1 MADNAITVR
10 NLTKEY
16 VIGTVLHDTLRD
28 KIAHQWNRLWGVGGA
43 GGPEVR
49 PFLALKDVSFDVK
62 EGEVLGIIGHNGAGK
77 STLLKILSRITEP
90 TAGEVDIY
98 GRVTSLL
105 EVGTGFHAELT
116 GRENV
121 YLNAAMLGMRK
132 QEIDRRFDEIV
143 AFSGT
148 QQFIDT
154 PVKRYSSGMY
164 VRLAFSVAA
173 HLDPEILI
181 VDEVL
186 SVGDG
191 AFQKKCL
198 GKMDEVR
205 RDGRTV
211 ILVSHD
217 LPVVADLCQRAILLR
232 QGAVVGDGAPQQIIE
247 QYMSEALSAT
257 GTSLADR
264 QDRYTQGELMIRAVE
279 FRDEKGEPIQHVFSG
294 QHLVVRVHF
303 HSHVSKV
310 FKDQR
315 VAVVFN
321 RDERVCCILST
332 DLVDRR
338 PLDLEGSGYV
348 EFHVPHLP
356 LCGGRYFLHVAI
368 ENNALTQDWVQYAA
382 ELQVLDGDY
391 YGTGR
396 MYPHEGWRGKGM
408 FIKHSWNLERHSP

>member
-1 MADNAITVR
+1 MSEIAISVR
-10 NLTKEY
+10 NVSKEY
-16 VIGTVLHDTLRD
+16 VITTTGHDTLRD
-28 KIAHQWNRLWGVGGA
+28 KIAHVGRSLMRRDTTGHVTA
-43 GGPEVR
+43 HT
-49 PFLALKDVSFDVK
+49 FHALNDVSFDVA

-77 STLLKILSRITEP
+77 STLLKVLSRITEP
-90 TAGEVDIY
+90 TVGEVDLY

-105 EVGTGFHAELT
+105 EVGTGFHPELT

-132 QEIDRRFDEIV
+132 VDIDRKFDEIV

-217 LPVVADLCQRAILLR
+217 LPVVASLCQRAILLR
-232 QGAVVGDGAPQQIIE
+232 HGSVVGDGRPQQIIE
-247 QYMSEALSAT
+247 QYLSEALSSS
-257 GTSLADR
+257 GTSLAERTDR
-264 QDRYTQGELMIRAVE
+264 HTKGELMVHAIT
-279 FRDEKGEPIQHVFSG
+279 FLDEKLDPVQPAIAG
-294 QHLVVRVHF
+294 QHLIIRVHYRC
-303 HSHVSKV
+303 HVKTR
-310 FKDQR
+310 FKDMR
-315 VAVVFN
+315 VMIVLN
-321 RDERVCCILST
+321 RDEHTACILST
-332 DLVDRR
+332 DLVERK

-348 EFHVPHLP
+348 DFHVPHLP
-356 LCGGRYFLHVAI
+356 LCGGRYFLHAAI
-368 ENNALTQDWVQYAA
+368 ESNEVTQDWIQYAA

-396 MYPHEGWRGKGM
+396 SYPHDGWRGKGM
-408 FIKHSWNLERHSP
+408 FIDHSWRMERTS

>member
-1 MADNAITVR
+1 MADNAISVR
-10 NLTKEY
+10 NVSKEY

-28 KIAHQWNRLWGVGGA
+28 KIVHQWHALRGIGGA
-43 GGPEVR
+43 RDSHGR
-49 PFLALKDVSFDVK
+49 PFLALKDVSFDVT

-132 QEIDRRFDEIV
+132 QEIDRRFDQIV
-143 AFSGT
+143 EFSGT

-164 VRLAFSVAA
+164 VRLAFAVAA

-217 LPVVADLCQRAILLR
+217 LPVVASLCQRAILLR
-232 QGAVVGDGAPQQIIE
+232 QGAVVGDGLPQRIIE
-247 QYMSEALSAT
+247 QYMSEAFSS
-257 GTSLADR
+257 GGVSLADR
-264 QDRYTQGELMIRAVE
+264 RDRYTQGELMVRAIE
-279 FRDEKGEPIQHVFSG
+279 FLDEKGKTVQHVLSG
-294 QHLVVRVHF
+294 QHLVIRVHY
-303 HSHVSKV
+303 HTHVSKL

-315 VAVVFN
+315 VMVVVN
-321 RDERVCCILST
+321 RDERTSCIFST
-332 DLVDRR
+332 DLVDRK
-338 PLDLEGSGYV
+338 PLNLEGSGYV
-348 EFHVPHLP
+348 EFHVPTLP

-368 ENNALTQDWVQYAA
+368 ENEALTQDWVQYAA

-396 MYPHEGWRGKGM
+396 MYPHDGWRGKGM
-408 FIKHSWNLERHSP
+408 FIKHSWTVEKHS

>member
-1 MADNAITVR
+1 MSETAVSVR
-10 NLTKEY
+10 KVSKEY
-16 VIGTVLHDTLRD
+16 VIPAVSHDTLRD
-28 KIAHQWNRLWGVGGA
+28 QIVHACRSMLGRNAESHAATRN
-43 GGPEVR
+43 
-49 PFLALKDVSFDVK
+49 FLALNEVSFEVM

-90 TAGEVDIY
+90 TAGEVDLY

-132 QEIDRRFDEIV
+132 TDIDRRFDEIV
-143 AFSGT
+143 EFSGT
-148 QQFIDT
+148 HQFIDT

-191 AFQKKCL
+191 AFQKKCM

-217 LPVVADLCQRAILLR
+217 LPVVASLCQRAILLR
-232 QGAVVGDGAPQQIIE
+232 QGSLVGDGRPQQVIE
-247 QYMSEALSAT
+247 QYMSEAFSAS
-257 GTSLADR
+257 GASLADR
-264 QDRYTQGELMIRAVE
+264 TDRYTKGELMVQAIT
-279 FRDEKGEPIQHVFSG
+279 FLDEKLNAVQPAISG
-294 QHLVVRVHF
+294 QHLVIRVHY
-303 HSHVSKV
+303 HCHVRKV
-310 FKDQR
+310 FQNMR
-315 VAVVFN
+315 VMVVVS
-321 RDERVCCILST
+321 RDERTSCILST
-332 DLVDRR
+332 DLVDRK

-348 EFHVPHLP
+348 DFHVPHLP
-356 LCGGRYFLHVAI
+356 LCGGRYFLHAAI
-368 ENNALTQDWVQYAA
+368 ENNSVAQDWVQYAA

-396 MYPHEGWRGKGM
+396 IYPHDGWRGKGM
-408 FIKHSWNLERHSP
+408 FIDHRWSMERTS

>member
-1 MADNAITVR
+1 MGDIAISARHVS
-10 NLTKEY
+10 KEY
-16 VIGTVLHDTLRD
+16 VIAAVSHDTLRD
-28 KIAHQWNRLWGVGGA
+28 RISNACRSILGQGGA
-43 GGPEVR
+43 KSEGAPR
-49 PFLALKDVSFDVK
+49 AFQALNDVSFDVA
-62 EGEVLGIIGHNGAGK
+62 EGEVLGVIGHNGAGK

-90 TAGEVDIY
+90 SRGEVDLY

-132 QEIDRRFDEIV
+132 VDIDKRFEAIV
-143 AFSGT
+143 EFSGT

-217 LPVVADLCQRAILLR
+217 LPVVASLCQRAILLR
-232 QGAVVGDGAPQQIIE
+232 QGRVVGDGRPQQIIE
-247 QYMSEALSAT
+247 QYMSEAFTGA

-264 QDRYTQGELMIRAVE
+264 TDRYTKGELMVQAIT
-279 FRDEKGEPIQHVFSG
+279 FLDEKLNPVQPATSG
-294 QHLVVRVHF
+294 QHLVIRVHYQC
-303 HSHVSKV
+303 HTRKV
-310 FKDQR
+310 FKDMR
-315 VAVVFN
+315 VMIVVN
-321 RDERVCCILST
+321 RDERTSCIFST
-332 DLVDRR
+332 DLVSRT

-348 EFHVPHLP
+348 DFHVPHLP
-356 LCGGRYFLHVAI
+356 LCGGRYFLHAAI
-368 ENNALTQDWVQYAA
+368 ENNTVTQDWVQYAA

-396 MYPHEGWRGKGM
+396 MYPHDGWRGKGM
-408 FIKHSWNLERHSP
+408 FVDHSWRFERTS

>member
-1 MADNAITVR
+1 MSEIAISVR
-10 NLTKEY
+10 NVSKEY
-16 VIGTVLHDTLRD
+16 VIASVSHDTLRD
-28 KIAHQWNRLWGVGGA
+28 RIVYACRSLLGRNATSHA
-43 GGPEVR
+43 APHA
-49 PFLALKDVSFDVK
+49 FHALKDVSFDVA

-90 TAGEVDIY
+90 SAGEVDLY

-132 QEIDRRFDEIV
+132 VDIDRRFEEIV
-143 AFSGT
+143 EFSGT

-217 LPVVADLCQRAILLR
+217 LPVVASLVSGPFL
-232 QGAVVGDGAPQQIIE
+232 APRK
-247 QYMSEALSAT
+247 SGGRRT
-257 GTSLADR
+257 TPADH
-264 QDRYTQGELMIRAVE
+264 RAV
-279 FRDEKGEPIQHVFSG
+279 H
-294 QHLVVRVHF
+294 
-303 HSHVSKV
+303 
-310 FKDQR
+310 
-315 VAVVFN
+315 
-321 RDERVCCILST
+321 ERS
-332 DLVDRR
+332 
-338 PLDLEGSGYV
+338 
-348 EFHVPHLP
+348 
-356 LCGGRYFLHVAI
+356 
-368 ENNALTQDWVQYAA
+368 
-382 ELQVLDGDY
+382 LQ
-391 YGTGR
+391 
-396 MYPHEGWRGKGM
+396 
-408 FIKHSWNLERHSP
+408 LERDVAGRSDRSLYERRTHGAGDHISG

>member
-1 MADNAITVR
+1 MA
-10 NLTKEY
+10 
-16 VIGTVLHDTLRD
+16 
-28 KIAHQWNRLWGVGGA
+28 
-43 GGPEVR
+43 
-49 PFLALKDVSFDVK
+49 

-77 STLLKILSRITEP
+77 STLLKVLSRITEP

-116 GRENV
+116 GRENI

-132 QEIDRRFDEIV
+132 SETDRRLEAIV
-143 AFSGT
+143 EFSGT

-198 GKMDEVR
+198 GKMDEAR

-217 LPVVADLCQRAILLR
+217 LPVVANLCQRALLLR
-232 QGAVVGDGAPQQIIE
+232 QGAIVGDGPPQQVIE
-247 QYMSEALSAT
+247 QYMSEAFAGSEV
-257 GTSLADR
+257 SLADR
-264 QDRYTQGELMIRAVE
+264 KDRYTHHELMVQAIT
-279 FRDEKGEPIQHVFSG
+279 FHNEKLEPVQPAFSG
-294 QHLVVRVHF
+294 QHLVVRVHYAC
-303 HSHVSKV
+303 HVQKT
-310 FKDQR
+310 FNDMR
-315 VAVVFN
+315 VMVVVN
-321 RDERVCCILST
+321 RDERTVCILST
-332 DLVDRR
+332 DLVDRA
-338 PLDLEGSGYV
+338 PLTLEGRGYV
-348 EFHVPHLP
+348 DFHVPHLP

-368 ENNALTQDWVQYAA
+368 ESHTLTQDWVQYAA

-408 FIKHSWNLERHSP
+408 FVDHSWNLQRIV

>member
-1 MADNAITVR
+1 MTDIAISARHVS
-10 NLTKEY
+10 KEY
-16 VIGTVLHDTLRD
+16 VIAGINHDTLRD
-28 KIAHQWNRLWGVGGA
+28 RIAYACRALVGGQA
-43 GGPEVR
+43 EKDVAPR
-49 PFLALKDVSFDVK
+49 AFHALNDVSFDVM
-62 EGEVLGIIGHNGAGK
+62 EGEVLGVIGHNGAGK

-90 TAGEVDIY
+90 TGGEVDLY

-132 QEIDRRFDEIV
+132 VDIDSRFEAIV
-143 AFSGT
+143 EFSGT
-148 QQFIDT
+148 QQFIDI

-211 ILVSHD
+211 IVVSHD
-217 LPVVADLCQRAILLR
+217 LPVVASLCQRAILLR
-232 QGAVVGDGAPQQIIE
+232 QGRVVGDGRPQQIIE
-247 QYMSEALSAT
+247 QYMSEAFT
-257 GTSLADR
+257 GAGISLADR
-264 QDRYTQGELMIRAVE
+264 TDRYTKGELTVQAIA
-279 FRDEKGEPIQHVFSG
+279 FLDEKLNPVQPVVSG
-294 QHLVVRVHF
+294 QHLVIRVHYRC
-303 HSHVSKV
+303 HVRKV
-310 FKDQR
+310 FKDMR
-315 VAVVFN
+315 VMIVIN
-321 RDERVCCILST
+321 RDERASCIFST
-332 DLVDRR
+332 DLVSRT

-348 EFHVPHLP
+348 DFHVPHLP
-356 LCGGRYFLHVAI
+356 LCGGRYYLHAAI
-368 ENNALTQDWVQYAA
+368 ENNTVAQDWIQYAA
-382 ELQVLDGDY
+382 ELQVLDGDF

-396 MYPHEGWRGKGM
+396 IYPHDGWRGKGM
-408 FIKHSWNLERHSP
+408 FVDHSWRFERTS

>member
-10 NLTKEY
+10 NLSKEY
-16 VIGTVLHDTLRD
+16 VIGAVLHDTLRD
-28 KIAHQWNRLWGVGGA
+28 KIAHQWNRLWGASGA
-43 GGPEVR
+43 SGSQVR

-132 QEIDRRFDEIV
+132 QEIGRRFDEIV

-148 QQFIDT
+148 QKFIDT

-217 LPVVADLCQRAILLR
+217 LPVVAGLCQRAILLR

-247 QYMSEALSAT
+247 QYMSEALSSS

-264 QDRYTQGELMIRAVE
+264 QDRYTQGELMVRAVE
-279 FRDEKGEPIQHVFSG
+279 FVDEKGQTIQHVFSG
-294 QHLVVRVHF
+294 QHLALRVHF
-303 HSHVSKV
+303 HSRVSKV
-310 FKDQR
+310 FRDQR
-315 VAVVFN
+315 VMVVFN
-321 RDERVCCILST
+321 RDERPYCILST
-332 DLVDRR
+332 DLVDRK

-348 EFHVPHLP
+348 EFHVPNLP

-396 MYPHEGWRGKGM
+396 MYPHDGWRGKGM
-408 FIKHSWNLERHSP
+408 FIQHSWNLERHS

>member
-1 MADNAITVR
+1 MADIAISARHVS
-10 NLTKEY
+10 KQY
-16 VIGTVLHDTLRD
+16 VIASVNHDTLRD
-28 KIAHQWNRLWGVGGA
+28 RIAHACRSAFGKSVTNEE
-43 GGPEVR
+43 GPR
-49 PFLALKDVSFDVK
+49 TFHALNDVSFDVT

-77 STLLKILSRITEP
+77 STLLKVLSRITEP
-90 TAGEVDIY
+90 SDGEIDIY

-116 GRENV
+116 GRENI

-132 QEIDRRFDEIV
+132 VDIDRRLEEIV
-143 AFSGT
+143 EFSGT

-217 LPVVADLCQRAILLR
+217 LPVHAQ
-232 QGAVVGDGAPQQIIE
+232 
-247 QYMSEALSAT
+247 
-257 GTSLADR
+257 
-264 QDRYTQGELMIRAVE
+264 
-279 FRDEKGEPIQHVFSG
+279 
-294 QHLVVRVHF
+294 
-303 HSHVSKV
+303 
-310 FKDQR
+310 
-315 VAVVFN
+315 
-321 RDERVCCILST
+321 
-332 DLVDRR
+332 LVDRIAVMYVGKIVEMAESDALLR
-338 PLDLEGSGYV
+338 HPLHPYTEALVSAVPPADPDMRMQRIILEGDVPSPANPPSGCVFHPRCRYAQDVCKQQVPLLEEV
-348 EFHVPHLP
+348 EPGH
-356 LCGGRYFLHVAI
+356 
-368 ENNALTQDWVQYAA
+368 YAA
-382 ELQVLDGDY
+382 CHFARELTL
-391 YGTGR
+391 
-396 MYPHEGWRGKGM
+396 EGIGG
-408 FIKHSWNLERHSP
+408 

>member
-1 MADNAITVR
+1 MGEIAISVR
-10 NLTKEY
+10 NVSKRY
-16 VIGTVLHDTLRD
+16 VIAAVNHDTLRD
-28 KIAHQWNRLWGVGGA
+28 RIAYACRSLLRRNAKGET
-43 GGPEVR
+43 GPR
-49 PFLALKDVSFDVK
+49 AFHALNDVSFSVT

-90 TAGEVDIY
+90 SDGEVDLY

-116 GRENV
+116 GRENI

-132 QEIDRRFDEIV
+132 TDIDRRFDEIV
-143 AFSGT
+143 EFSGT

-217 LPVVADLCQRAILLR
+217 LPAVASLCQRAILLR
-232 QGAVVGDGAPQQIIE
+232 RGNVVGDGRPQQIIE
-247 QYMSEALSAT
+247 QYMSEAFTSSAT
-257 GTSLADR
+257 LLADR
-264 QDRYTQGELMIRAVE
+264 TDRYTKGELMVQAITFLDETLNAVQ
-279 FRDEKGEPIQHVFSG
+279 PALSG
-294 QHLVVRVHF
+294 QHLVIRVHYR
-303 HSHVSKV
+303 SSVRKM
-310 FKDQR
+310 FKNMR
-315 VAVVFN
+315 VVVVIN
-321 RDERVCCILST
+321 RDERTACILST
-332 DLVDRR
+332 DLVDRT

-348 EFHVPHLP
+348 DFHVPHLP
-356 LCGGRYFLHVAI
+356 LCGGRYYLHAAI
-368 ENNALTQDWVQYAA
+368 EDDAVTQDWVQYAA

-391 YGTGR
+391 YGTGK
-396 MYPHEGWRGKGM
+396 MYPHDGWRGKGM
-408 FIKHSWNLERHSP
+408 FVDHRWSLTRLS

>member
-1 MADNAITVR
+1 MAEIAISAR
-10 NLTKEY
+10 NVSKQY
-16 VIGTVLHDTLRD
+16 VIASVNHDTLRD
-28 KIAHQWNRLWGVGGA
+28 RIAHACRSVFRKSA
-43 GGPEVR
+43 TSEDGPR
-49 PFLALKDVSFDVK
+49 TFHALNDVSFDVT

-77 STLLKILSRITEP
+77 STLLKVLSRITEP
-90 TAGEVDIY
+90 SSGEIDIY

-116 GRENV
+116 GRENI

-132 QEIDRRFDEIV
+132 VDIDRRLEEIV
-143 AFSGT
+143 EFSGT

-217 LPVVADLCQRAILLR
+217 LPVVANLCQRAILLR
-232 QGAVVGDGAPQQIIE
+232 QGTIVGNGRPQQIIE
-247 QYMSEALSAT
+247 QYMSEAFT
-257 GTSLADR
+257 GGGASLADR
-264 QDRYTQGELMIRAVE
+264 TDRYTKHELMVQAIS
-279 FRDEKGEPIQHVFSG
+279 FLNEKLEPVQPALSG
-294 QHLVVRVHF
+294 QHLVVRVHYAC
-303 HSHVSKV
+303 HVRKV
-310 FKDQR
+310 FENMR
-315 VAVVFN
+315 VMVVLN
-321 RDERVCCILST
+321 RDERTACILST
-332 DLVDRR
+332 DLVDRT
-338 PLDLEGSGYV
+338 PLTLEGTGFV
-348 EFHVPHLP
+348 DFHIPHLP

-368 ENNALTQDWVQYAA
+368 ENDTLTQDWVQYAA

-391 YGTGR
+391 YGTGK
-396 MYPHEGWRGKGM
+396 MYPHDGWRGKGM
-408 FIKHSWNLERHSP
+408 FVDHSWKLERVD

>member
-1 MADNAITVR
+1 MSDLAITVR
-10 NLTKEY
+10 NLSKVY
-16 VIGTVLHDTLRD
+16 VLGAVSHDTLRD
-28 KIAHQWNRLWGVGGA
+28 QIAHRWKSFFRK
-43 GGPEVR
+43 VR
-49 PFLALKDVSFDVK
+49 PHDSSGGSFHALKNVSFDVK

-90 TAGEVDIY
+90 SAGEVDIY
-98 GRVTSLL
+98 GSVTSLL

-116 GRENV
+116 GRENI

-132 QEIDRRFDEIV
+132 REIDRRLEEIIE
-143 AFSGT
+143 FSGT
-148 QQFIDT
+148 RRFIDT
-154 PVKRYSSGMY
+154 PVKRFSSGMY

-217 LPVVADLCQRAILLR
+217 LPVVANLCQRAILLR
-232 QGAVVGDGAPQQIIE
+232 QGAVVGDGPPQQVIE
-247 QYMSEALSAT
+247 TYMGEAFNSN
-257 GTSLADR
+257 GSIPLAERKDR
-264 QDRYTQGELMIRAVE
+264 FTQGELMVSKITFHNDKRDPIQYAVSGQDLVIRVQYQSHVQKV
-279 FRDEKGEPIQHVFSG
+279 FRDMR
-294 QHLVVRVHF
+294 VV
-303 HSHVSKV
+303 
-310 FKDQR
+310 
-315 VAVVFN
+315 VVVN
-321 RDERVCCILST
+321 RDERTSLILST
-332 DLVDRR
+332 DLVDRK

-348 EFHVPHLP
+348 DFHVPHLP

-368 ENNALTQDWVQYAA
+368 EDDVSARDWVQHAA

-396 MYPHEGWRGKGM
+396 MYPHDGWRGKGM
-408 FIKHSWNLERHSP
+408 FVNHSWTIERMT

>member
-1 MADNAITVR
+1 MSDLAIAAR
-10 NLTKEY
+10 NVGKEY
-16 VIGTVLHDTLRD
+16 VIGSARYDTLRD
-28 KIAHQWNRLWGVGGA
+28 QIVDGWLSWLKSGGTRA
-43 GGPEVR
+43 VPARRFQALKNVSFEVR
-49 PFLALKDVSFDVK
+49 

-90 TAGEVDIY
+90 TRGEVDIY

-132 QEIDRRFDEIV
+132 HEIDRRFDAIV
-143 AFSGT
+143 DFSGT

-164 VRLAFSVAA
+164 VRLAFAVAA

-191 AFQKKCL
+191 AFQRKCL

-217 LPVVADLCQRAILLR
+217 LPAVASLCQRTLLLR
-232 QGAVVGDGAPQQIIE
+232 QGEIVGDGAPQEVIE
-247 QYMSEALSAT
+247 QYMNETVAGQGIA
-257 GTSLADR
+257 LADR
-264 QDRYTQGELMIRAVE
+264 KDRYTQGEIIVSSLT
-279 FRDEKGEPIQHVFSG
+279 FHNEKGEPIQHALSG
-294 QHLVVRVHF
+294 QHLIVRVTYRSF
-303 HSHVSKV
+303 VSKI
-310 FKDQR
+310 FEDMR
-315 VAVVFN
+315 VVVVIN
-321 RDERVCCILST
+321 RDERTYCILST

-338 PLDLEGSGYV
+338 PLDLQGSGYV
-348 EFHVPHLP
+348 DFHVPQLP
-356 LCGGRYFLHVAI
+356 LCGGR
-368 ENNALTQDWVQYAA
+368 
-382 ELQVLDGDY
+382 
-391 YGTGR
+391 
-396 MYPHEGWRGKGM
+396 
-408 FIKHSWNLERHSP
+408 

>member
-1 MADNAITVR
+1 MSEIAISVR
-10 NLTKEY
+10 NVSKEY
-16 VIGTVLHDTLRD
+16 VIAAVSHDTLRD
-28 KIAHQWNRLWGVGGA
+28 RIVHACRSLLGRNTTDQVAPRA
-43 GGPEVR
+43 
-49 PFLALKDVSFDVK
+49 FYALNDVSFDVA

-90 TAGEVDIY
+90 SAGEVDLY

-105 EVGTGFHAELT
+105 EVGTGFHAELS

-132 QEIDRRFDEIV
+132 VDIDRRFEEIV
-143 AFSGT
+143 EFSGT

-217 LPVVADLCQRAILLR
+217 LPVVASLCQRALLLR
-232 QGAVVGDGAPQQIIE
+232 QGKVVGDGRPQQIIE
-247 QYMSEALSAT
+247 QYMSEAFTSSA
-257 GTSLADR
+257 TSLADR
-264 QDRYTQGELMIRAVE
+264 TDRYTKGELMVQAIT
-279 FRDEKGEPIQHVFSG
+279 FLDEKLHPVQSAISG
-294 QHLVVRVHF
+294 QHLVVRVYYRCL
-303 HSHVSKV
+303 VRTV
-310 FKDQR
+310 FKDMR
-315 VAVVFN
+315 VMLVVN
-321 RDERVCCILST
+321 RDERAACILST
-332 DLVDRR
+332 DLVDRK
-338 PLDLEGSGYV
+338 PLDLEGNGYV
-348 EFHVPHLP
+348 DFHVPHLP
-356 LCGGRYFLHVAI
+356 LCGGRYFLHAAI
-368 ENNALTQDWVQYAA
+368 ENNVVTQDWVQYAA

-396 MYPHEGWRGKGM
+396 SYPHDGWRGKGM
-408 FIKHSWNLERHSP
+408 FIDHSWRMERTS

>member
-1 MADNAITVR
+1 MAEIAISARHVS
-10 NLTKEY
+10 KEY
-16 VIGTVLHDTLRD
+16 VIAGINHDTLRD
-28 KIAHQWNRLWGVGGA
+28 RIAHGCRSLLGRRVEKKVAPRSFQ
-43 GGPEVR
+43 
-49 PFLALKDVSFDVK
+49 ALNDVSFNVM
-62 EGEVLGIIGHNGAGK
+62 EGEVLGVIGHNGAGK

-90 TAGEVDIY
+90 SDGEVDLY

-132 QEIDRRFDEIV
+132 VDIDKRFDAIV
-143 AFSGT
+143 EFSGT

-217 LPVVADLCQRAILLR
+217 LPVVASLCQRAILLR
-232 QGAVVGDGAPQQIIE
+232 HGRVVGDGQPQQIIE
-247 QYMSEALSAT
+247 QYMSEAFT
-257 GTSLADR
+257 GTGVSLADR
-264 QDRYTQGELMIRAVE
+264 TDRYTKGELTVQAITFLDDKLNPLQPVL
-279 FRDEKGEPIQHVFSG
+279 SG
-294 QHLVVRVHF
+294 QHLVIRVQYRCHVR
-303 HSHVSKV
+303 KV
-310 FKDQR
+310 FKDMR
-315 VAVVFN
+315 VMIVIN
-321 RDERVCCILST
+321 RDERTSCIFST
-332 DLVDRR
+332 DLVSRT

-348 EFHVPHLP
+348 DFHVPHLP
-356 LCGGRYFLHVAI
+356 LCGGRYFLHAAI
-368 ENNALTQDWVQYAA
+368 ENNIMTQDWVQYAA

-391 YGTGR
+391 YGTGQ
-396 MYPHEGWRGKGM
+396 MYPHDGWRGKGM
-408 FIKHSWNLERHSP
+408 FVDHSWRFERTS

>member
-1 MADNAITVR
+1 MAEIAISARHVS
-10 NLTKEY
+10 KEY
-16 VIGTVLHDTLRD
+16 VIAGINHDTLRD
-28 KIAHQWNRLWGVGGA
+28 RIAHGCRSLLGRRVEKKVAPRSFQ
-43 GGPEVR
+43 
-49 PFLALKDVSFDVK
+49 ALNDVSFNVM
-62 EGEVLGIIGHNGAGK
+62 EGEVLGVIGHNGAGK

-90 TAGEVDIY
+90 SGGEVDLY

-132 QEIDRRFDEIV
+132 VDIDKRFDAIV
-143 AFSGT
+143 EFSGT

-217 LPVVADLCQRAILLR
+217 LPVVASLCQRAILLR
-232 QGAVVGDGAPQQIIE
+232 HGRVVGDGQPQQIIE
-247 QYMSEALSAT
+247 QYMSEAFT
-257 GTSLADR
+257 GTGVSLADR
-264 QDRYTQGELMIRAVE
+264 TDRYTKGELTVQAITFLDDKLNPLQPVL
-279 FRDEKGEPIQHVFSG
+279 SG
-294 QHLVVRVHF
+294 QHLVIRVQYRCHVRI
-303 HSHVSKV
+303 V
-310 FKDQR
+310 FKDMR
-315 VAVVFN
+315 VMIVIN
-321 RDERVCCILST
+321 RDERTSCIFST
-332 DLVDRR
+332 DLVSRT

-348 EFHVPHLP
+348 DFHVPHLP
-356 LCGGRYFLHVAI
+356 LCGGRYFLHAAI
-368 ENNALTQDWVQYAA
+368 ENNIMTQDWVQYAA

-391 YGTGR
+391 YGTGQ
-396 MYPHEGWRGKGM
+396 MYPHDGWRGKGM
-408 FIKHSWNLERHSP
+408 FVDHSWRFERTS

>member
-1 MADNAITVR
+1 MADNAISVR
-10 NLTKEY
+10 NVSKEY
-16 VIGTVLHDTLRD
+16 VIGAVLHDTLRD
-28 KIAHQWNRLWGVGGA
+28 KIVHQWHALRGIGGA
-43 GGPEVR
+43 GDSHGR
-49 PFLALKDVSFDVK
+49 PFLALRDVSFEVT

-132 QEIDRRFDEIV
+132 QEIDRRFDQIV
-143 AFSGT
+143 EFSGT

-164 VRLAFSVAA
+164 VRLAFAVAA

-217 LPVVADLCQRAILLR
+217 LPVVASLCQRAILLR
-232 QGAVVGDGAPQQIIE
+232 EGTVVGDGPPQRIIE
-247 QYMSEALSAT
+247 HYMSEAFSSG

-264 QDRYTQGELMIRAVE
+264 RDRYTQGELMVRAIE
-279 FRDEKGEPIQHVFSG
+279 FLDEKGMPVQHVLSG
-294 QHLVVRVHF
+294 QHLVIRVHY
-303 HSHVSKV
+303 HSHISKL

-315 VAVVFN
+315 VMVVVN
-321 RDERVCCILST
+321 RDERTSCILST
-332 DLVDRR
+332 DLVDRK

-348 EFHVPHLP
+348 EFHVPNLP

-368 ENNALTQDWVQYAA
+368 ENDALTQDWVQYAA

-396 MYPHEGWRGKGM
+396 MYPHDGWRGKGM
-408 FIKHSWNLERHSP
+408 FIKHSWTVEKHS

>member
-1 MADNAITVR
+1 MSEIAISVR
-10 NLTKEY
+10 NVSKEY
-16 VIGTVLHDTLRD
+16 VIASVSHDTLRD
-28 KIAHQWNRLWGVGGA
+28 RIVYACRSLLGRNATSHA
-43 GGPEVR
+43 APHA
-49 PFLALKDVSFDVK
+49 FHALKDVSFDVA

-90 TAGEVDIY
+90 SAGEVDLY

-132 QEIDRRFDEIV
+132 VDIDRRFEEIV
-143 AFSGT
+143 EFSGT

-217 LPVVADLCQRAILLR
+217 LPVVASLCQRALLLR
-232 QGAVVGDGAPQQIIE
+232 QGKVVGDGRPQQIIE
-247 QYMSEALSAT
+247 QYMSEAFNSSE
-257 GTSLADR
+257 TSLADR
-264 QDRYTQGELMIRAVE
+264 TDRYTKGELMVQAITFLDENLKAVQ
-279 FRDEKGEPIQHVFSG
+279 PAISG
-294 QHLVVRVHF
+294 QHLVIRVHYRC
-303 HSHVSKV
+303 HVRTV
-310 FKDQR
+310 FKDMR
-315 VAVVFN
+315 VMIVVN
-321 RDERVCCILST
+321 RDERATCILST
-332 DLVDRR
+332 DLVDRK
-338 PLDLEGSGYV
+338 PLDLEGSGHV
-348 EFHVPHLP
+348 DFHVPHLP
-356 LCGGRYFLHVAI
+356 LCGGRYYLHAAI
-368 ENNALTQDWVQYAA
+368 ENNVVAQDWVQYAA

-396 MYPHEGWRGKGM
+396 SYPHDGWRGKGM
-408 FIKHSWNLERHSP
+408 FVDHSWRMERTS

>member
-1 MADNAITVR
+1 MLKRVAGITAAAL
-10 NLTKEY
+10 LTAGVLAAAEPD
-16 VIGTVLHDTLRD
+16 GTVVVTSSNTSD
-28 KIAHQWNRLWGVGGA
+28 NRLLVYDTAGTLVQEVPTFGQGGA
-43 GGPEVR
+43 SQNAGGIATRNGVVA
-49 PFLALKDVSFDVK
+49 LANFGSQTVSLFSRG
-62 EGEVLGIIGHNGAGK
+62 EGGFELRQTIPASSQPVSVAFGERHLYVLGTTTVESH
-77 STLLKILSRITEP
+77 RIRPDGVEAAP
-90 TAGEVDIY
+90 DGTAG
-98 GRVTSLL
+98 LL
-105 EVGTGFHAELT
+105 FADGS
-116 GRENV
+116 
-121 YLNAAMLGMRK
+121 AAQLG
-132 QEIDRRFDEIV
+132 
-143 AFSGT
+143 
-148 QQFIDT
+148 
-154 PVKRYSSGMY
+154 
-164 VRLAFSVAA
+164 
-173 HLDPEILI
+173 
-181 VDEVL
+181 
-186 SVGDG
+186 
-191 AFQKKCL
+191 
-198 GKMDEVR
+198 
-205 RDGRTV
+205 
-211 ILVSHD
+211 
-217 LPVVADLCQRAILLR
+217 VVADELLVTEKSGAIERVQLR

-247 QYMSEALSAT
+247 QYMSEALRAA

-294 QHLVVRVHF
+294 QHLVVRVYF

-408 FIKHSWNLERHSP
+408 FIKHSWNLERHSPRRVPAVCLSNSLHTIKSDPILHPVMRRQFKPGS

>member
-1 MADNAITVR
+1 MAEIAISARHVS
-10 NLTKEY
+10 KEY
-16 VIGTVLHDTLRD
+16 VIAAINHDTLRD
-28 KIAHQWNRLWGVGGA
+28 RIAYACRSVLGRTVQREE
-43 GGPEVR
+43 GPR
-49 PFLALKDVSFDVK
+49 AFQALNDVSFDVA

-90 TAGEVDIY
+90 SGGEVDLY

-132 QEIDRRFDEIV
+132 VDIDRKFDEIV
-143 AFSGT
+143 EFSGT
-148 QQFIDT
+148 HQFIDT

-217 LPVVADLCQRAILLR
+217 LPVVANLCQRAILLR
-232 QGAVVGDGAPQQIIE
+232 KGRVVGDGRPQQIIE
-247 QYMSEALSAT
+247 QYMSEAFT
-257 GTSLADR
+257 GTGTALADR
-264 QDRYTQGELMIRAVE
+264 TDRYTKGELMVQAIT
-279 FRDEKGEPIQHVFSG
+279 FHDEKLNPVQPAISG
-294 QHLVVRVHF
+294 QHLVIRVHYQC
-303 HSHVSKV
+303 HVRKV
-310 FKDQR
+310 FKDMR
-315 VAVVFN
+315 VMVVLN
-321 RDERVCCILST
+321 RDERATCILST
-332 DLVDRR
+332 DLVSRT
-338 PLDLEGSGYV
+338 PLDIEGNGYV
-348 EFHVPHLP
+348 DFHVPHVP

-368 ENNALTQDWVQYAA
+368 ENNTVTQDWVQYAA
-382 ELQVLDGDY
+382 ELQVLDGDF

-408 FIKHSWNLERHSP
+408 FIDHSWHQERTS

>member
-1 MADNAITVR
+1 MADSAITVR
-10 NLTKEY
+10 NLSKEY
-16 VIGTVLHDTLRD
+16 VIGAVFHDTLRD
-28 KIAHQWNRLWGVGGA
+28 KIVHQWNRLWGTGSA
-43 GGPEVR
+43 SDAPVR
-49 PFLALKDVSFDVK
+49 PFFALRDVSFDVT

-132 QEIDRRFDEIV
+132 QEIDRRFEQIV
-143 AFSGT
+143 EFSGT
-148 QQFIDT
+148 QKFIDT

-186 SVGDG
+186 PVGDG

-217 LPVVADLCQRAILLR
+217 LPVVASLCQRAILLR
-232 QGAVVGDGAPQQIIE
+232 QGAVVGDGPPQGIIE
-247 QYMSEALSAT
+247 QYMSEAFSSG

-264 QDRYTQGELMIRAVE
+264 QDRYTQGELMVRAIE
-279 FRDEKGEPIQHVFSG
+279 FLDEKGKAIQHVSSG
-294 QHLVVRVHF
+294 QHLVIRVHY
-303 HSHVSKV
+303 HSRVSRL

-315 VAVVFN
+315 VLVVIN
-321 RDERVCCILST
+321 RDERVYCLLST
-332 DLVDRR
+332 DLVDPR
-338 PLDLEGSGYV
+338 PVDLEGSG
-348 EFHVPHLP
+348 
-356 LCGGRYFLHVAI
+356 
-368 ENNALTQDWVQYAA
+368 
-382 ELQVLDGDY
+382 
-391 YGTGR
+391 
-396 MYPHEGWRGKGM
+396 
-408 FIKHSWNLERHSP
+408 

>member
-1 MADNAITVR
+1 MAEIAISARHVS
-10 NLTKEY
+10 KEY
-16 VIGTVLHDTLRD
+16 VIAAVNHDTLRD
-28 KIAHQWNRLWGVGGA
+28 RIAHACRSVLGMNA
-43 GGPEVR
+43 KSEEGPR
-49 PFLALKDVSFDVK
+49 AFHALNDVSFDVA
-62 EGEVLGIIGHNGAGK
+62 EGEVLGVIGHNGAGK

-90 TAGEVDIY
+90 SDGEVDLY

-132 QEIDRRFDEIV
+132 VDIDRKFDEIIE
-143 AFSGT
+143 FSGT
-148 QQFIDT
+148 HQFIDT

-217 LPVVADLCQRAILLR
+217 LPVVASLCQRAILLR
-232 QGAVVGDGAPQQIIE
+232 KGRVVGDGRPQQIIE
-247 QYMSEALSAT
+247 QYMSEAFAGT
-257 GTSLADR
+257 GTALADR
-264 QDRYTQGELMIRAVE
+264 TDRYTKGELMVQDIT
-279 FRDEKGEPIQHVFSG
+279 FHDEKLNPIQPAISG
-294 QHLVVRVHF
+294 QHLVMRVHYQC
-303 HSHVSKV
+303 HVRKV
-310 FKDQR
+310 FKDMR
-315 VAVVFN
+315 VMVVVN
-321 RDERVCCILST
+321 RDERTACILST
-332 DLVDRR
+332 DLVSRT
-338 PLDLEGSGYV
+338 PLDIEGKGYV
-348 EFHVPHLP
+348 DFHVPHLP

-368 ENNALTQDWVQYAA
+368 ENNTLTQDWIQYAA
-382 ELQVLDGDY
+382 ELQVLDGDF

-396 MYPHEGWRGKGM
+396 MYPHDGWRGKGM
-408 FIKHSWNLERHSP
+408 FVDHHWNLARVD

>member
-1 MADNAITVR
+1 MAEIAIAVR
-10 NLTKEY
+10 NLRKEY
-16 VIGTVLHDTLRD
+16 VIAAVSHDTLRD
-28 KIAHQWNRLWGVGGA
+28 QIAHLCRSLLGRSGKEDTGSHVF
-43 GGPEVR
+43 R
-49 PFLALKDVSFDVK
+49 ALQDVSFDVIQ
-62 EGEVLGIIGHNGAGK
+62 GEVLGIIGHNGAGK

-90 TAGEVDIY
+90 SAGEVDIY

-116 GRENV
+116 GRENI

-132 QEIDRRFDEIV
+132 SDIDRRLEEIV
-143 AFSGT
+143 DFSGT
-148 QQFIDT
+148 EQFIDT

-173 HLDPEILI
+173 HLNPEILI

-198 GKMDEVR
+198 GKMDDAR

-217 LPVVADLCQRAILLR
+217 LPVVANLCQRAILLR
-232 QGAVVGDGAPQQIIE
+232 QGRVVGDGRPQQIIE
-247 QYMSEALSAT
+247 QYMSEAFT
-257 GTSLADR
+257 GSGASLVDR
-264 QDRYTQGELMIRAVE
+264 TDRYTQNELMVQAVT
-279 FRDEKGEPIQHVFSG
+279 FLNEKLETVQPAISG
-294 QHLVVRVHF
+294 QHLIIRVTYAC
-303 HSHVSKV
+303 HVSKV
-310 FKDQR
+310 FNDMR
-315 VAVVFN
+315 VMVVVS
-321 RDERVCCILST
+321 RDERTACILST
-332 DLVDRR
+332 DLVDRTT
-338 PLDLEGSGYV
+338 LNLEGSGYV
-348 EFHVPHLP
+348 DFHVPHLP

-368 ENNALTQDWVQYAA
+368 ETDALTQDWIQHAA

-396 MYPHEGWRGKGM
+396 MYPHDGWRGKGI
-408 FIKHSWNLERHSP
+408 FIDHSWNMQRLA

>member
-1 MADNAITVR
+1 MVDCAITVR
-10 NLTKEY
+10 NLSKEY
-16 VIGTVLHDTLRD
+16 VIGAVIHDTLRD
-28 KIAHQWNRLWGVGGA
+28 RMVHAWRRLLGGDA
-43 GGPEVR
+43 GDSQVR
-49 PFLALKDVSFDVK
+49 HFLALKDVSFDVT

-90 TAGEVDIY
+90 TVGEVDIY

-121 YLNAAMLGMRK
+121 FLNAAMLGMRK
-132 QEIDRRFDEIV
+132 QEIDRRFEEIV
-143 AFSGT
+143 EFSGT
-148 QQFIDT
+148 EKFIDT

-217 LPVVADLCQRAILLR
+217 LPVVANLCQRAILLR
-232 QGAVVGDGAPQQIIE
+232 QGTMVGDGAPQQIIE
-247 QYMSEALSAT
+247 QYMSEAFSSA

-264 QDRYTQGELMIRAVE
+264 QDRYTQGELMVRAIE
-279 FRDEKGEPIQHVFSG
+279 FVDENGKTIQHAVAG
-294 QHLVVRVHF
+294 QCLVIRVYYHT
-303 HSHVSKV
+303 HVSKL
-310 FKDQR
+310 FKNQR
-315 VAVVFN
+315 VMVVVS
-321 RDERVCCILST
+321 RDERTSCIFAT
-332 DLVDRR
+332 DLVDRK
-338 PLDLEGSGYV
+338 PLDLEGSGYI
-348 EFHVPHLP
+348 EFRVPNLP

-368 ENNALTQDWVQYAA
+368 ESDALTQDWVQYAA

-396 MYPHEGWRGKGM
+396 MYPHDGWRGKGM
-408 FIKHSWNLERHSP
+408 FIKHSWSLEKHS

>member
-1 MADNAITVR
+1 MAEIAISARHVS
-10 NLTKEY
+10 KEY
-16 VIGTVLHDTLRD
+16 VIAGINHDTLRD
-28 KIAHQWNRLWGVGGA
+28 RIAHGCRSLLGRQTAKKVAPRS
-43 GGPEVR
+43 
-49 PFLALKDVSFDVK
+49 FQALNDVSFDVR
-62 EGEVLGIIGHNGAGK
+62 EGEVLGVIGHNGAGK

-90 TAGEVDIY
+90 TGGEVDLY

-105 EVGTGFHAELT
+105 EVGTGFHAELS

-132 QEIDRRFDEIV
+132 VDIDKRFDAIV
-143 AFSGT
+143 EFSGT

-217 LPVVADLCQRAILLR
+217 LPVVASLCQRAILLR
-232 QGAVVGDGAPQQIIE
+232 HGRVVGDGQPQQIIE
-247 QYMSEALSAT
+247 QYMSEAFTDA
-257 GTSLADR
+257 GVSLADR
-264 QDRYTQGELMIRAVE
+264 TDRYTKGELTVQAITFLDDKLNPLQPVM
-279 FRDEKGEPIQHVFSG
+279 SG
-294 QHLVVRVHF
+294 QHLVIRVHYRC
-303 HSHVSKV
+303 HVRKV
-310 FKDQR
+310 FKDMR
-315 VAVVFN
+315 VMVVIN
-321 RDERVCCILST
+321 RDERASCIFST
-332 DLVDRR
+332 DLVSRT

-348 EFHVPHLP
+348 DFHVPHLP
-356 LCGGRYFLHVAI
+356 LCGGRYFLHAAI
-368 ENNALTQDWVQYAA
+368 ENNIVTQDWVQYAA

-396 MYPHEGWRGKGM
+396 MYPHDGWRGKGM
-408 FIKHSWNLERHSP
+408 FVDHSWRFERTS

>member
-1 MADNAITVR
+1 MAALAISARHVS
-10 NLTKEY
+10 KEY
-16 VIGTVLHDTLRD
+16 LLAAVNHDTMRD
-28 KIAHQWNRLWGVGGA
+28 RIAHSFRTILRRHPTA
-43 GGPEVR
+43 ETAPR
-49 PFLALKDVSFDVK
+49 AFRALEDVSFDVN

-90 TAGEVDIY
+90 SAGEVDLY

-132 QEIDRRFDEIV
+132 VETDRKFDAIV
-143 AFSGT
+143 EFSGT
-148 QQFIDT
+148 HQFIDT

-217 LPVVADLCQRAILLR
+217 LPAVASLCQRAILLR
-232 QGAVVGDGAPQQIIE
+232 QGRVVGDGQPQQMIE
-247 QYMSEALSAT
+247 QYMSEAFAGS

-264 QDRYTQGELMIRAVE
+264 TDRYTKGELMVQAIS
-279 FRDEKGEPIQHVFSG
+279 FLDEKLQPVQPAVSG
-294 QHLVVRVHF
+294 QHLIVRVQYQC
-303 HSHVSKV
+303 HVHKA
-310 FKDQR
+310 FKGMR
-315 VAVVFN
+315 VLVVFN
-321 RDERVCCILST
+321 REERTSCILST
-332 DLVDRR
+332 DIASKT

-348 EFHVPHLP
+348 DFHMPRLP

-368 ENNALTQDWVQYAA
+368 EDDNVAQDWVQYAA

-391 YGTGR
+391 FGTGK

-408 FIKHSWNLERHSP
+408 FVDHSWTFERLS